1 MKASLFALFAASTIF
16 TGAQAGAQGPAL
28 PDRPIARQEVIAG
41 VRRQFAAMDANHD
54 GVVTMAE
61 YEAYRART
69 ANAAAE
75 SPFDHV
81 GGHWFEHA
89 DAAGDGR
96 VTLAE
101 AEARPLRMF
110 DMADAD
116 HDGVVSLQEQKMAMM
131 LMSLR
136 GK

>member
-1 MKASLFALFAASTIF
+1 MNRSLLAIFVASTVLA
-16 TGAQAGAQGPAL
+16 GAQASAQGPAL
-28 PDRPIARQEVIAG
+28 PDRPITRREVIAG
-41 VRRQFAAMDANHD
+41 VQRQFAAMDANHD
-54 GVVTMAE
+54 GIVTRAE
-61 YEAYRART
+61 YDRART
-69 ANAAAE
+69 ASAAPT
-75 SPFDHV
+75 SPFEHV

-101 AEARPLRMF
+101 AEARPLQMF
-110 DMADAD
+110 DMADTD

-131 LMSLR
+131 MMSLR